1 MKKILALVLA
11 LVMVL
16 AATSAFAA
24 DLLPAQGAHVR
35 EGELTDRI
43 PGRGYVSVP
52 FIQFFL
58 HPGKRLREQLV
69 QADLH
74 SIRID

>member
-24 DLLPAQGAHVR
+24 DLLPAGDTYPLNSDKTVTWYSQDCLNPHDDHR
-35 EGELTDRI
+35 C
-43 PGRGYVSVP
+43 
-52 FIQFFL
+52 
-58 HPGKRLREQLV
+58 
-69 QADLH
+69 
-74 SIRID
+74 